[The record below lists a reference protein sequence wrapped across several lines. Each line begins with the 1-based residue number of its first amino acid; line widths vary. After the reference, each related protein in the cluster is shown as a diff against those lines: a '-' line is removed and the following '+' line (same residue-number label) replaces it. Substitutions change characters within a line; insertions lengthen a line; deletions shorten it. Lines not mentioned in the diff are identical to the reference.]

1 MSDSKSSK
9 SLDLWPNSKNTN
21 KLCKEVWVH
30 LTLET
35 NPNTSLL
42 WRVNRKQEIK
52 MKQQITWKQSLCPWL
67 RWHALLTLL
76 ISYASR
82 IVSKVALISMS
93 YYYYYYYYY
102 YSHNRHYFV
111 RSNSLKLFYGR
122 YYFPRIFCDFH
133 SKWVF
138 EHHSF
143 HLKIN

>member
-52 MKQQITWKQSLCPWL
+52 MKQQIT
-67 RWHALLTLL
+67 
-76 ISYASR
+76 
-82 IVSKVALISMS
+82 
-93 YYYYYYYYY
+93 
-102 YSHNRHYFV
+102 
-111 RSNSLKLFYGR
+111 
-122 YYFPRIFCDFH
+122 
-133 SKWVF
+133 
-138 EHHSF
+138 
-143 HLKIN
+143 